1 MTKGLTCLLTTLRKA
16 IPKCIVRLVKKIRN
30 KKKNNMTIFEAQE
43 YINKL
48 ANKFLAIGENA
59 TEDAF
64 KTEFAK
70 LEKERNLWQWM
81 RPGIYGNVINNAVYF
96 TRKYGSAADVI
107 DALESFYPDYDKN
120 CPYDYQNK
128 AMINEAWAKSL
139 VELDVEQ
146 TAYEHL
152 KQAAYNQFI
161 DNISY
166 DGFEYFSFRD
176 FTPYAL
182 DDIKN
187 NTICLAHPSTF
198 NDPMDT
204 ILLRWNKYLQDNA
217 TDDVDRRLRMLYQKV
232 YDHIKVRC
240 FVRTDELPRE
250 NTDPTFTPATK
261 KQRIEDVNPLMWA
274 HYGNYH
280 KGFCIKYKFP
290 GQLVRNEDKTSLTWS
305 RIGNV
310 NYVPEMVFPT
320 KNNTLWDA
328 LFAKHDVWKYEHEVR
343 LVHYD
348 PNNEANYKTIE
359 IPADSIQAIYLGL
372 KCSDENREI
381 MKLLLRNRNIRL
393 YQMKVDDTDSY
404 KLVKERI
411 F

>member
-1 MTKGLTCLLTTLRKA
+1 MVKGLTRVISTLRKVM
-16 IPKCIVRLVKKIRN
+16 PKCISRLVRKIIN
-30 KKKNNMTIFEAQE
+30 KKMKNMTILEAKE

-48 ANKFLAIGENA
+48 AKEFFAIGENA
-59 TEDAF
+59 TEDTF
-64 KTEFAK
+64 RTEFAK
-70 LEKERNLWQWM
+70 LEKEYALWQWM
-81 RPGIYGNVINNAVYF
+81 DPGIYGSVIYNLVYY
-96 TRKYGSAADVI
+96 TRKYGTTHDVI
-107 DALESFYPDYDKN
+107 DVLGRFYPNYDKD

-128 AMINEAWAKSL
+128 TIINEAWAKTL
-139 VELDVEQ
+139 VKNGVESK
-146 TAYEHL
+146 AYEHL
-152 KQAAYNQFI
+152 KIAAYNQFV

-166 DGFEYFSFRD
+166 DGFEFFSFRD
-176 FTPYAL
+176 FTSYAF

-187 NTICLAHPSTF
+187 NTMCLAHPSTF

-217 TDDVDRRLRMLYQKV
+217 ADDVDRRLRMLYQKV

-250 NTDPTFTPATK
+250 STDPTFKAVSK
-261 KQRIEDVNPLMWA
+261 KQLIEDVNPLMWA
-274 HYGNYH
+274 HYANYH

-310 NYVPEMVFPT
+310 NYVPEMIFPT
-320 KNNTLWDA
+320 KNNSLWDA
-328 LFAKHDVWKYEHEVR
+328 LFAKHEVWKYEHEVR

-348 PNNEANYKTIE
+348 PSNEANYKTIE
-359 IPADSIQAIYLGL
+359 IPEESIEAIYLGL
-372 KCSDENREI
+372 KCSDENREK

-393 YQMKVDDTDSY
+393 YQMKVDDKDSY